1 MFEIVHKYAQ
11 EVTQM
16 PRIEKPASPIV
27 SQLQGLHL
35 FHFDGAPCA
44 QRVRFALGEKGL
56 SRGREVKFDA
66 ATPEATTGEQGRWVS
81 RVVSLIKKDHMTPFY
96 AEIHPNM
103 VVPALVHD
111 GQLYLESMDIIEYLD
126 EEFGGPLLIP
136 QETHA
141 RAATMALVEQAKV
154 LHLSIRYVTFHW
166 GLGRLAMLNQKER
179 ESLEKLATKGAD
191 GENLVSFYDAYSTRT
206 ISESVFEAHLTNL
219 YSAFQ
224 TLDTQLGDERQFLMG
239 DELTMADVFWSM
251 KVLRL
256 VETGYPFA
264 THHPKLY
271 QWYERIYAR
280 PAFQNEVMGK
290 HRVANR
296 LFRTKA
302 KIETVL
308 GKGLSQALSKLL
320 AA

>member
-1 MFEIVHKYAQ
+1 
-11 EVTQM
+11 M
-16 PRIEKPASPIV
+16 PRIEAPASPIV
-27 SQLQGLHL
+27 AQLQGLHL

-56 SRGREVKFDA
+56 GRGREVKFNA
-66 ATPEATTGEQGRWVS
+66 TTPEANVGEEGRWVS

-126 EEFGGPLLIP
+126 EAFGGPLLVP
-136 QETHA
+136 QEA
-141 RAATMALVEQAKV
+141 SERAATMALVEQAKV

-166 GLGRLAMLNQKER
+166 GLGRLAMLNGKER
-179 ESLEKLATKGAD
+179 ESLEKLATQGAD
-191 GENLVSFYDAYSTRT
+191 GENLVSFYKAYSTRA
-206 ISESVFEAHLTNL
+206 IPESVFETHLTNL

-224 TLDTQLGDERQFLMG
+224 TLDRQMEDGRLFLLGE
-239 DELTMADVFWSM
+239 ELTIADIFWSM

-264 THHPKLY
+264 THHPRLY

-280 PAFQNEVMGK
+280 SAFQNEVMGK

-296 LFRTKA
+296 LFRAKA

-308 GKGLSQALSKLL
+308 GKGLSQALSKML

>member
-1 MFEIVHKYAQ
+1 
-11 EVTQM
+11 M
-16 PRIEKPASPIV
+16 PKIDTPISPVV

-56 SRGREVKFDA
+56 SRGREVKFDSTA
-66 ATPEATTGEQGRWVS
+66 ADAVSGEPGRWVS
-81 RVVSLIKKDHMTPFY
+81 RIVSLVKKDHMTPAY
-96 AEIHPNM
+96 AQIHPTM

-126 EEFGGPLLIP
+126 NAFGGPLLIP
-136 QETHA
+136 REQQQ
-141 RAATMALVEQAKV
+141 RAATMALVAQAKE

-166 GLGRLAMLNQKER
+166 GLGRLVMLNQKEQQ
-179 ESLEKLATKGAD
+179 SLEDLAAKGVD
-191 GENLVSFYDAYSTRT
+191 GENLVSFYEAYSNRT
-206 ISESVFEAHLTNL
+206 IPLSVFESHLIKLHT
-219 YSAFQ
+219 AFEA
-224 TLDTQLGDERQFLMG
+224 LDEQMSDGRQFLMG
-239 DELTMADVFWSM
+239 DELTIADAFWSM

-256 VETGYPFA
+256 IETGYPFA
-264 THHPKLY
+264 DRHPTLH

-290 HRVANR
+290 NKLGNRV
-296 LFRTKA
+296 FRAKA
-302 KIETVL
+302 RIENTF
-308 GKGLSQALSKLL
+308 GKGLKQALDSVL